1 MCIVVVIVVAV
12 ARNEVNELVMCLT
25 RRGIFTSTAISASSV
40 ATSETPFYFTFS
52 IIILDIYIFFFRI
65 FFLLSLVF
73 LLLSFFCCVLF
84 CFGSLMLL
92 KVKQSDRGR
101 GGWEDKFLF
110 GAPTRREKVERER
123 RTGT

>member
-73 LLLSFFCCVLF
+73 LLLSFFFVVF
-84 CFGSLMLL
+84 CFVL
-92 KVKQSDRGR
+92 GR
-101 GGWEDKFLF
+101 
-110 GAPTRREKVERER
+110 
-123 RTGT
+123 